1 MRHAPRTTSDLCRPL
16 RAESVHVHGLW
27 QVVSSGPLR
36 IFNLNLNLKKA
47 TTYQRK
53 TKAACFETV
62 PSDL

>member
-1 MRHAPRTTSDLCRPL
+1 ML
-16 RAESVHVHGLW
+16 
-27 QVVSSGPLR
+27 
-36 IFNLNLNLKKA
+36 IFGSPKAHIINLKFRQKYLKKP